1 MILSLNSN
9 TPTGVAKEDREMS
22 RLSHISRRGFTLV
35 ELLVVV
41 AIIGILVA
49 LLLPAIQAAR
59 EAARRSKCSNNLH
72 QLSLALQ
79 NHLSATRYV
88 PPAVDWSR
96 STSSNWSVLARL
108 LPYVEE
114 ESLKAL
120 INLNFNYNDL
130 VNAPQHAQA
139 SEMKIP
145 LFICPSEQQAEIRIG
160 TPQSHF
166 PATYGVNEGT
176 WFIYDPAT
184 HKIGNGAFVINTK
197 LNDKAYVD
205 GMSKTLAF
213 SEFKAY
219 QAKLANSGTPSAAG
233 SVNPDTPAAVVA
245 YGGTFGATG
254 HTEWVDGK
262 VHETA
267 FTATFSPN
275 TVVPYSDAS
284 GAKYDVDFIS
294 KGESAT
300 GTVPTYAAVTARS
313 YHSGIVQAAMMDG
326 SVHTMANSVDLTV
339 WRAMG
344 SRNGAEAFEMP

>member
-1 MILSLNSN
+1 MARFQR
-9 TPTGVAKEDREMS
+9 PD
-22 RLSHISRRGFTLV
+22 RGFTLV
-35 ELLVVV
+35 ELLVVI

-49 LLLPAIQAAR
+49 LLLPAIQSAR

-79 NHLSATRYV
+79 NHLSTTKFV
-88 PPAVDWSR
+88 PPAVDRSK

-114 ESLKAL
+114 ESLKNL
-120 INLNFNYNDL
+120 IDFRFNYSD
-130 VNAPQHAQA
+130 VTNAPQHAQV

-145 LFICPSEQQAEIRIG
+145 LFSCPSEQQAEVRIG
-160 TPQSHF
+160 TSQNHF
-166 PATYGVNEGT
+166 PPSYGVNEGT

-184 HKIGNGAFVINTK
+184 QRFGNGAFVFNAK
-197 LNDKAYVD
+197 LNDKAYID

-213 SEFKAY
+213 SEVKAY
-219 QAKLANSGTPSAAG
+219 QAKLANSGTPAAVGSAA
-233 SVNPDTPAAVVA
+233 PDTPAAVVA

-267 FTATFSPN
+267 FTATFPPN
-275 TVVPYSDAS
+275 TVVPYSD
-284 GAKYDVDFIS
+284 GTTTYDVDFIS

-313 YHSGIVQAAMMDG
+313 YHSGAVQAAMMDG
-326 SVHTMANSVDLTV
+326 SVQSISNSVDQTV

-344 SRNGAEAFEMP
+344 TRNGAETFDMP

>member
-9 TPTGVAKEDREMS
+9 TAIFVAKEDHEMS
-22 RLSHISRRGFTLV
+22 RFSLLSRRGFTLV
-35 ELLVVV
+35 ELLVVI

-72 QLSLALQ
+72 QMSLALQ
-79 NHLSATRYV
+79 NHLSTTKFI
-88 PPAVDWSR
+88 PPAVDWSK

-114 ESLKAL
+114 ESLKTL
-120 INLNFNYNDL
+120 INFNYNYSD
-130 VNAPQHAQA
+130 VTNAPQHAQVSA
-139 SEMKIP
+139 MKIP
-145 LFICPSEQQAEIRIG
+145 MFICPSEQQSEVRIG
-160 TPQSHF
+160 TSQNHF
-166 PATYGVNEGT
+166 PPNYGVNEGT
-176 WFIYDPAT
+176 WFIYDAASQ
-184 HKIGNGAFVINTK
+184 KIGNGAFVINVK
-197 LNDKAYVD
+197 LNDKAYTD

-213 SEFKAY
+213 SEVKTY
-219 QAKLANSGTPSAAG
+219 QAKLANSGTPATAGAAI
-233 SVNPDTPAAVVA
+233 PDTPAAAVA
-245 YGGTFGATG
+245 YGGTFGTTG

-284 GAKYDVDFIS
+284 GATYDVDFIS

-326 SVHTMANSVDLTV
+326 SVHTLANSVDLTV